1 MHKQYW
7 KQQFIIIWYIKG
19 NILYLK
25 IYYWFLYKRMKEI
38 KQKIERKIRQ
48 ANKQVQMS
56 HHV

>member
-7 KQQFIIIWYIKG
+7 KQKYIIIWFIKG

-25 IYYWFLYKRMKEI
+25 IYYWFLYKRKKEI